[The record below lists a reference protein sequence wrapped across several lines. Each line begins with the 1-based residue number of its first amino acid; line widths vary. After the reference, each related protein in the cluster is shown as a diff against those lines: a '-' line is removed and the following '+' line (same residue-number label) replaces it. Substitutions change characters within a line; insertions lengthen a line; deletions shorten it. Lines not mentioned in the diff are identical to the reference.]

1 MLKSYHILYVELV
14 DKDIKKLSYFVCQEG
29 RRELKNIEKEAL
41 EVIEK
46 KIQIELIEFF
56 LKLRMKCRLHY
67 RKKKM

>member
-1 MLKSYHILYVELV
+1 MFKSYHLCVELV
-14 DKDIKKLSYFVCQEG
+14 DKDVKKLSYFVCKEG

-56 LKLRMKCRLHY
+56 LKLRMKYRLHY